1 MGGDLPLAFADMSPE
16 VLGSTPQQRGMV
28 AVDHLIL
35 GRFVTSMVTAL
46 SSDDPYSEL
55 AACFDGFQPATAA
68 EVVGVTPRLPWHDE
82 PALHYALPWDSSAP
96 GARWKT
102 RRQSLMAREAEA
114 AGFSDWL
121 PEYGWKGFGP
131 ATPQLVEVEAGR
143 LIRVRDLIARNG
155 FSLPDAPGATPF
167 LAGDQV
173 RFRPRVGFHRLAA
186 AISLGFTALPVTAS
200 WRNTVKL
207 ADAATWENV
216 TNGSYTLDEAV
227 TVFADT
233 LWNRG
238 V

>member
-1 MGGDLPLAFADMSPE
+1 VENQAAESDG
-16 VLGSTPQQRGMV
+16 QRSRSWGF
-28 AVDHLIL
+28 H
-35 GRFVTSMVTAL
+35 
-46 SSDDPYSEL
+46 EL
-55 AACFDGFQPATAA
+55 ASRIWL
-68 EVVGVTPRLPWHDE
+68 ERLWPRP
-82 PALHYALPWDSSAP
+82 
-96 GARWKT
+96 
-102 RRQSLMAREAEA
+102 
-114 AGFSDWL
+114 
-121 PEYGWKGFGP
+121 
-131 ATPQLVEVEAGR
+131 PQLVEVEAGR
-143 LIRVRDLIARNG
+143 LIRVRDLIVRNE

-186 AISLGFTALPVTAS
+186 AISLGFSALPVTAS

-227 TVFADT
+227 TVFADA